1 MNQVSEEIG
10 IEDFRKI
17 EFRTGKV
24 VECEK
29 VPRSRSLLRIVVD
42 LGEEKRQIISSISE
56 FYSPDEMVG
65 KTIVVVTNLKKANF
79 MGLESQGMLLA
90 VEKGDFL
97 SLLTTDRESS
107 PGLRVS

>member
-1 MNQVSEEIG
+1 MTDEIS
-10 IEDFRKI
+10 IDDFRKI

-29 VPRSRSLLRIVVD
+29 VPRSRSLLRLMVD
-42 LGEEKRQIISSISE
+42 LGEERRQIISSISE
-56 FYSPDEMVG
+56 FYNPEDLLG
-65 KTIVVVTNLKKANF
+65 RTIIVVANLKKAKF

-90 VEKGDFL
+90 VERDNFL
-97 SLLTTDRESS
+97 SLLTTDRESP

>member
-1 MNQVSEEIG
+1 MGEEIG
-10 IEDFRKI
+10 IDDFRKI
-17 EFRTGKV
+17 EFHTGKV
-24 VECEK
+24 VECER
-29 VPRSRSLLRIVVD
+29 VPRSRSLLRIIVD

-56 FYSPDEMVG
+56 FYSPEEMVG
-65 KTIVVVTNLKKANF
+65 KTIVVVTNLKKATF

-97 SLLTTDRESS
+97 SLITTDRESP

>member
-1 MNQVSEEIG
+1 MSDEIS
-10 IEDFRKI
+10 IDDFRKI

-29 VPRSRSLLRIVVD
+29 VPRSRSLLRIIVD
-42 LGEEKRQIISSISE
+42 LGEERRQIISSISE
-56 FYSPDEMVG
+56 FYSPEDLLG
-65 KTIVVVTNLKKANF
+65 KTIVVVTNLKKATF

-90 VEKGDFL
+90 VERDNFL
-97 SLLTTDRESS
+97 SLITTDRESP